1 MSPDRLGFELE
12 WDSPSRMRVSDSTS
26 WVWHSLDWDSL
37 QDQIYIWVK
46 LTLANESKWDS
57 FSLECDLSDLLQS
70 ETLSRLS
77 EILNDTPFLEL
88 ESDSSL
94 SMTYSAVRLS
104 IKPEWVQTPL
114 LEWESDSNE
123 SATHLLEW
131 GSLCRT
137 LMLLVF
143 DSEWDNISWV
153 RHSLDCDSLQD
164 QNYSGEKFT
173 LSNET
178 LSNPTDIL
186 NVEWD
191 LSDMVYSRVGLPW
204 MSETLQNDIRFWVR
218 HYP

>member
-1 MSPDRLGFELE
+1 MSPDRLGFELD

-77 EILNDTPFLEL
+77 EILNETPVLEL
-88 ESDSSL
+88 DSDSSL

-123 SATHLLEW
+123 SATRLLEW
-131 GSLCRT
+131 GSHCRIT
-137 LMLLVF
+137 LMLLLL
-143 DSEWDNISWV
+143 DS
-153 RHSLDCDSLQD
+153 
-164 QNYSGEKFT
+164 G
-173 LSNET
+173 
-178 LSNPTDIL
+178 
-186 NVEWD
+186 WD
-191 LSDMVYSRVGLPW
+191 LRTPRKSAIFPA
-204 MSETLQNDIRFWVR
+204 
-218 HYP
+218 